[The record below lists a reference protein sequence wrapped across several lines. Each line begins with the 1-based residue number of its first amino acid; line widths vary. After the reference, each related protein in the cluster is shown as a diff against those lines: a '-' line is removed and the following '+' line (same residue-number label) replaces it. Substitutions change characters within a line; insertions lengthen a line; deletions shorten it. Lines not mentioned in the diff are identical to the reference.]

1 MNLKMT
7 ELKKQAA
14 QLPLSPGVYIMK
26 NSNGDIIYIGKAKA
40 LRNRVSQYFG
50 SQNKHTEKVRCMVG
64 NVDRFEYIITD
75 SEFEALVLE
84 CSLIKQHKPK
94 YNILL
99 KDDKGY
105 HYIRISK
112 APWRMISAEKQKPDD
127 GADYIGPFTGGFSV
141 TQSVA
146 QAQKIYR
153 LPSCRK
159 VFPRDIKSSR
169 PCLNFYLSQC
179 SAPCAGKV
187 TLAEYE
193 EAVDGA
199 LEFLRGGGDSAVKSL
214 RQQMEQASDNQEYEK
229 AARLRDRI
237 NALNKVREKQ
247 KVVSERYKQQ
257 DVFAIAESS
266 GKVCLM
272 VLRFENG
279 RLCES
284 EHFIF
289 DDIQDLPQLRSKVII
304 DYYSMRERIPPRI
317 TLDGEVEDSELLCEW
332 LQKKRGKKVVLAQPE
347 RGEQAHLVSMCLEN
361 AQQKLLDYLGRGTRQ
376 QAALG
381 ELSQLLGLSKP
392 PEYIESYDI
401 SHTAGSDN
409 VAGMVVFRDGK
420 PLKSAYRR
428 FSIKGFTGQDDYAS
442 MAEVLSRRLDEYEK
456 NKASGEGFGKLPD
469 LILLDGGQG
478 QVNAVLPVVCGR
490 GYTIP
495 VFGMVKDNK
504 HRTSAIANGGG
515 RIEIDDK
522 RRAFTLVSEIQE
534 EVHRFAVSYHRQKH
548 GKSALSSTLLGID
561 SIGEK
566 RAKLL
571 LQSFKTISAVKE
583 ASVDELAAVKGMTR
597 ESAINVY
604 EYFRKK

>member
-1 MNLKMT
+1 M
-7 ELKKQAA
+7 A
-14 QLPLSPGVYIMK
+14 LPLSPGVYIMK
-26 NSNGDIIYIGKAKA
+26 NKSGDIIYVGKAKA

-50 SQNKHTEKVRCMVG
+50 SQNNHTEKVRRMVE

-112 APWRMISAEKQKPDD
+112 GPWRTVDAVKQKPDD
-127 GADYIGPFTGGFSV
+127 GADYIGPFTGSYSV
-141 TQSVA
+141 TQSVE
-146 QAQKIYR
+146 QAKKIYR

-159 VFPRDIKSSR
+159 SFPRDIKSSR
-169 PCLNFYLSQC
+169 PCLNYYISQC
-179 SAPCAGKV
+179 CAPCAGKV
-187 TLAEYE
+187 SLKDYE
-193 EAVDGA
+193 EYVDGA
-199 LEFLRGGGDSAVKSL
+199 LEFLRGGGENAVKSL
-214 RQQMEQASDNQEYEK
+214 RQQMEAASQLQEYEK
-229 AARLRDRI
+229 AAQLRDCI
-237 NALNKVREKQ
+237 NAINKVREKQ
-247 KVVSERYKQQ
+247 KVVSQRYKEQ

-266 GKVCLM
+266 GKACLM
-272 VLRFENG
+272 VLRFADG
-279 RLCES
+279 RLCDS

-289 DDIQDLPQLRSKVII
+289 DCTEELEQLRSKVII
-304 DYYSMRERIPPRI
+304 DYYSMRERVPVRV
-317 TLDGEVEDSELLCEW
+317 TLDGEVEDAQLLAEW
-332 LQKKRGKKVVLAQPE
+332 LLKKRGKKVTIARPE
-347 RGEQAHLVSMCLEN
+347 RGEQAQLVSMCLEN
-361 AQQKLLDYLGRGTRQ
+361 ARQKLLDYLGRGTRR

-381 ELSQLLGLSKP
+381 ELSQLLGLEKP

-428 FSIKGFTGQDDYAS
+428 FAIKGFSGQDDYAS

-456 NKASGEGFGKLPD
+456 NKDSGTGFGMLPD

-478 QVNAVLPVVCGR
+478 QVNAVLPVIYGK

-504 HRTSAIANGGG
+504 HRTAAIAHGGG

-522 RRAFTLVSEIQE
+522 RSAFTLVSEIQE
-534 EVHRFAVSYHRQKH
+534 EVHRFAVGYHRKKH
-548 GKSALSSTLLGID
+548 NKASLSSTLLQID

-571 LQSFKTISAVKE
+571 LQSFKTLSAVKE
-583 ASVDELAAVKGMTR
+583 ASIDELAGVKGMTA
-597 ESAINVY
+597 ESAKNVY
-604 EYFRKK
+604 DFFRKETN